1 MNPPP
6 TAMSPTPPSPPPFRW
21 RARAASFR
29 HAFRGTRDLLR
40 TQHNARL
47 HLAAT
52 AGVLLGGVLCRVGR
66 GEWAL
71 LALATAGV
79 WTAEAINTAVEVLAD
94 ALHPAPHPLV
104 GRAKDAAAAGVL
116 LASAGALAVGL
127 LVFGP
132 RLLDWCARW
141 LSFPPL

>member
-1 MNPPP
+1 MNGPAP
-6 TAMSPTPPSPPPFRW
+6 APPFRW

-29 HAFRGTRDLLR
+29 HALRGLADLVR

-52 AGVLLGGVLCRVGR
+52 LGVLAAGMVLRVNR
-66 GEWAL
+66 QEWAL

-79 WTAEAINTAVEVLAD
+79 WAAEALNTGLEFLAD
-94 ALHPAPHPLV
+94 ALHPARHPLV
-104 GRAKDAAAAGVL
+104 GRAKDAGAAGVL

-132 RLLDWCARW
+132 PLLDWCARW
-141 LSFPPL
+141 NLSPSR

>member
-6 TAMSPTPPSPPPFRW
+6 PAMSPAPSAPPPFRW

-29 HAFRGTRDLLR
+29 HAFRGTWDLLR

-52 AGVLLGGVLCRVGR
+52 AGVVVAGLVLRVSR
-66 GEWAL
+66 EEWAL

-79 WTAEAINTAVEVLAD
+79 WAAEAVNTAVEFLAD

-104 GRAKDAAAAGVL
+104 GRAKDAGAAGVL
-116 LASAGALAVGL
+116 LASAGALVVGL

-141 LSFPPL
+141 LSFPPP